1 LKDAVNILSN
11 QLGDTQLAI
20 AVARVY
26 EGDNG
31 PVLAEFLTEKVLPQA
46 AEEGNRWLA
55 TWALWML
62 GKRDKAVRALIVSLS
77 IFHSHQTI
85 ETNRYTKSP
94 LSSVISPPETPN
106 LQSKSFLTD
115 DPALIVLYKQLR
127 EKSLQTLRGALSL
140 SPRAEWDFILHTA
153 GLYERMG
160 CDLLALDLVKTWEFL
175 TPPAHAPASPSRS
188 KILEGGPVKSVLFLG
203 QPPSALD
210 GFEIDPRKVLRRRSS
225 LVVADLP
232 ILTHVN
238 REGHESAIVEGGDER
253 DSEDESDGGKD
264 VVEKKKP
271 QPTQFK
277 EPDANSLLDSFGF

>member
-1 LKDAVNILSN
+1 MSLPEYAAAFFLLGGNLKDAVNILSN

-31 PVLAEFLTEKVLPQA
+31 PVLSEFLTEKILPQA

-62 GKRDKAVRALIVSLS
+62 GKRAKAVRALI
-77 IFHSHQTI
+77 T
-85 ETNRYTKSP
+85 P
-94 LSSVISPPETPN
+94 LDTVLSPPETPN

-140 SPRAEWDFILHTA
+140 SPRAEWDFVLHTA

-175 TPPAHAPASPSRS
+175 TPPSHPPPTPSHA
-188 KILEGGPVKSVLFLG
+188 KVLQGGPVKSASGFLG
-203 QPPSALD
+203 QPASALD
-210 GFEIDPRKVLRRRSS
+210 GYEIDPRKVLRRRSS

-238 REGHESAIVEGGDER
+238 REGHERVIDESGDET
-253 DSEDESDGGKD
+253 DEEGRRVNEEKN
-264 VVEKKKP
+264 VEKKKQP
-271 QPTQFK
+271 PPTQFK